1 MGIVME
7 IKKDVRGRGCPF
19 TPPQIKA
26 FIALRV
32 KMFNPSKRI
41 HEHLDEYS
49 LRLYYDEV
57 MKLARKRRIYYLDFE
72 EDFEDDLVVL
82 DHVFDFFKMK
92 LRRLK
97 KR

>member
-1 MGIVME
+1 MLGIAME
-7 IKKDVRGRGCPF
+7 KEVRGCPF

-26 FIALRV
+26 FIALRM
-32 KMFNPSKRI
+32 KMFNPRKRI

-49 LRLYYDEV
+49 LKLYYDEV
-57 MKLARKRRIYYLDFE
+57 MKLARKRRIYLDFE

>member
-7 IKKDVRGRGCPF
+7 IKKEVRGCPF

-26 FIALRV
+26 FIALRM
-32 KMFNPSKRI
+32 KMFNPRKRI
-41 HEHLDEYS
+41 HEHLDEYA
-49 LRLYYDEV
+49 LKVYYDSV
-57 MKLARKRRIYYLDFE
+57 NRLVKRQYLRLDFE

-82 DHVFDFFKMK
+82 DYVFDFFKMK